1 MVGLWGANWETRAQG
16 LYRLQQKMFS
26 DPRDPR
32 VKAGEAWVGH
42 STPPLTHTYKLGAL
56 TWAPQISLV
65 GGLGPSGLGN
75 SESE

>member
-16 LYRLQQKMFS
+16 LYLLQKKRFS
-26 DPRDPR
+26 DPRDLR

-42 STPPLTHTYKLGAL
+42 STPQHTHIYKLGAL

-65 GGLGPSGLGN
+65 EGLGLSGLGN